1 MFMIRPLYFP
11 RTPLFNTI
19 ENKTRSPHY
28 LFTVLTCNHQG
39 IMSKNEATTILFSKE
54 FVKDLELKHRIPP
67 TSVGVRRTKPSSKA
81 VLSELRRQK
90 RERKN
95 KNKESSKID
104 EVGATSES
112 LVTNSEEVKKKDER
126 NGDDEKNVHT
136 VVDVGGNGIQS
147 PSLKRKHEEL
157 ESTDDMKVK
166 EEETKKKD
174 DNNTTAEESNEQE
187 ETPNTPQNVKS
198 SESEEKEQQ
207 PHRRVHNYFQFEIN
221 PQAIQEEIAELRNED
236 RKAYNNLPVM
246 LSPPMT
252 KICLP
257 LLQTNNDSKGFDKVK
272 DQPNIIINDNLATK
286 WAETLHKGI
295 KVEEIERNK
304 EDLRPLA
311 YKLMPEAWTRLR
323 PKSNDNENSTEA
335 EIAKDEKD
343 EGTKE
348 SDDQVME
355 SEMSS
360 THTEEVLSLT
370 CKNIRL
376 TLSDNEL
383 SWYDKSHEIV
393 YSCIH
398 NQFPNFHISCGS
410 KFGCDYL
417 IYDGCRMERHAF
429 AGLRILTAPVQNLH
443 EILPNDNGE
452 EDNNDKLFPLPKP
465 HNLTGYVRCL
475 NTAGKLAL
483 LALVVKEDSI
493 ETTDGMKPQD
503 PSSNK
508 SNCKYHV
515 AIVDLALEKVLTAQA
530 HVRKKA
536 KKNRK
541 VVGLNLD
548 KKPKNLEST

>member
-1 MFMIRPLYFP
+1 
-11 RTPLFNTI
+11 
-19 ENKTRSPHY
+19 
-28 LFTVLTCNHQG
+28 
-39 IMSKNEATTILFSKE
+39 MSKNEATTILFSKD
-54 FVKDLELKHRIPP
+54 FVKDLELNHRIPP
-67 TSVGVRRTKPSSKA
+67 TSIGVRRTKPSSKA

-95 KNKESSKID
+95 KNKESSKKD
-104 EVGATSES
+104 EMVAGVS
-112 LVTNSEEVKKKDER
+112 LVTNSEEVETNDER
-126 NGDDEKNVHT
+126 NRGDEKNAFSVA
-136 VVDVGGNGIQS
+136 DEGGNGIQS

-157 ESTDDMKVK
+157 ESTDDTKVEEVGVKRTEDNNKPK
-166 EEETKKKD
+166 EETID
-174 DNNTTAEESNEQE
+174 QE
-187 ETPNTPQNVKS
+187 ETSNIPQNEKS
-198 SESEEKEQQ
+198 SESEEKNQQ

-221 PQAIQEEIAELRNED
+221 PKAIQEEIAELRNED

-246 LSPPMT
+246 MSPPMT

-257 LLQTNNDSKGFDKVK
+257 LLQKNSDAKEFEKVK

-295 KVEEIERNK
+295 KIEEIERNK

-323 PKSNDNENSTEA
+323 PTSKDSEKSAEKSTEV
-335 EIAKDEKD
+335 EIAKDEND
-343 EGTKE
+343 DRTKE
-348 SDDQVME
+348 SNPQVMD
-355 SEMSS
+355 MNSS
-360 THTEEVLSLT
+360 PLQEGEEVLSLT
-370 CKNIRL
+370 CKNIRS

-383 SWYDKSHEIV
+383 RWYDKTHEIV

-398 NQFPNFHISCGS
+398 KQFPNFHISCGS

-429 AGLRILTAPVQNLH
+429 AGLRILTSPVQNLH
-443 EILPNDNGE
+443 EILTNDIDD
-452 EDNNDKLFPLPKP
+452 EDHDDKLFPLPKP

-483 LALVVKEDSI
+483 LALVVKEGST
-493 ETTDGMKPQD
+493 ETTDETEQQD
-503 PSSNK
+503 PSSNI
-508 SNCKYHV
+508 SCCKYHV

-548 KKPKNLEST
+548 KKPKN